1 MAMRKRE
8 LLQRLLDDESRKYEG
23 KDTDKANLLLDL
35 VAQFV
40 LVEPKVESIAA
51 GDMDNRFK
59 PCQYSHPYLKATAK
73 TENVVEK
80 ITQFA

>member
-1 MAMRKRE
+1 MRKRE

-40 LVEPKVESIAA
+40 LVEPKVESV
-51 GDMDNRFK
+51 RPPFHT
-59 PCQYSHPYLKATAK
+59 PLCLEQLK
-73 TENVVEK
+73 
-80 ITQFA
+80 